1 MTTTG
6 ESSTGNPEID
16 LSAIRVDNPE
26 LAFSLYAPLG
36 ENALIQLNDQL
47 ERRKDSQIL
56 ETDLYYQLK
65 IQYQEFAV
73 KFYSRG
79 LIKISFSPEVDQLSL
94 LIQKASEL
102 KPKIPAILRDL
113 LSGFHLALLGPIPL
127 EKTIH
132 ISIVHEGFHGVPP
145 CGSETE
151 RKLMLKKLATHPT
164 ILKFLR
170 TSRSVDCRPH
180 EDIIIGTHG
189 SIIRSDQI
197 GILLSYHA
205 YVRALHLFLRRY
217 NILLEESVWKKLK
230 SSDELVDNFD
240 DYLRKQQESKD
251 IGRRALFSDERRKKL
266 AKTRSHVIHSIK
278 DVDNY
283 IALARFIDDSID
295 FTTERFMEVFD
306 AEKVKENSFDI
317 RKVLS
322 ILSDRAEHL
331 KIVAESFAA
340 QGRTL
345 LSRLELYSSEVAAEA
360 LDSVQDKMAFLDDG
374 TRRARPHE
382 LDRSGHVV
390 DVKTVVLENPRILY
404 SLFIPLGENGIIRL
418 FGRLRMMDDV
428 TITETDLYYYIQA
441 RYQGCTI
448 SFYSRGL
455 VYIEVPSEG
464 NFLEQILKQAEK
476 QLPTIPP
483 LLRPLLTKYSLSL
496 LEVLNEIEAIPIH
509 KVIVGT
515 RIKIPVK
522 DGSYS
527 RLSDEERDDWLLAA
541 AQHPEVSSFI
551 GDARSIDSIGNYE
564 DVIIGTR
571 GSIIRSEEIDI
582 LLSYHAYNR
591 SLHLFIEEY
600 NLIAERTW
608 NMLELCDELVV
619 DFQAYVRREEE
630 KSSSLKIGL
639 FPSDIRKRLGKVRSQ
654 ALSGIKDID
663 NFLVLTNFLEDS
675 IDFTIERY
683 VEEIEAGRVKPNSFH
698 IRKVLRTLHDRAK
711 HLKIV
716 SETFVIRGRSL
727 LDRIDLYDSE
737 IAYETQQ
744 RLEKI
749 AFVTALLG
757 IVLALIAIWIEF

>member
-6 ESSTGNPEID
+6 ENSSPNPAID
-16 LSAIRVDNPE
+16 MSAIRVSNPE
-26 LAFSLYAPLG
+26 LVFSLYAPLG
-36 ENALIQLNDQL
+36 ENALIQLNDLFQ
-47 ERRKDSQIL
+47 RRKDTQIL

-65 IQYQEFAV
+65 IQYQEVAV

-79 LIKISFSPEVDQLSL
+79 LIKIIFLPEVDQLQL

-102 KPKIPAILRDL
+102 KPRIPAMLRDL
-113 LSGFHLALLGPIPL
+113 LTAYHLALVGPIPL

-132 ISIVHEGFHGVPP
+132 ISIVHEGFQGVPP

-151 RKLMLKKLATHPT
+151 RQLMLAKLATDPI

-170 TSRSVDCRPH
+170 TPRSVDCRAH
-180 EDIIIGTHG
+180 EEIIIGTHG
-189 SIIRSDQI
+189 SIIHSDQI

-205 YVRALHLFLRRY
+205 YNRALHLFLRRY
-217 NILLEESVWKKLK
+217 NILLEENVWKKLK
-230 SSDELVDNFD
+230 TSNELLDDFD
-240 DYLRKQQESKD
+240 DYLRKQYESND
-251 IGRRALFSDERRKKL
+251 SGRRQLFSEERRKKL

-278 DVDNY
+278 DVDNFLV
-283 IALARFIDDSID
+283 LAKFIDDSID
-295 FTTERFMEVFD
+295 FTTERFTEVFD

-322 ILSDRAEHL
+322 ILNDRAEHL
-331 KIVAESFAA
+331 KIVAESFATH
-340 QGRTL
+340 GRTL
-345 LSRLELYSSEVAAEA
+345 LSRLELYTSEVATGA
-360 LDSVQDKMAFLDDG
+360 LDSVQDKIVFLDNG
-374 TRRARPHE
+374 TRRARPYE
-382 LDRSGHVV
+382 LDRSSLSV
-390 DVKTVVLENPRILY
+390 DVNTVILKNPRILY
-404 SLFIPLGENGIIRL
+404 SLFIPLGENGVIRL
-418 FGRLRMMDDV
+418 FSRLRTRDDV
-428 TITETDLYYYIQA
+428 TITETDLYYYVQA

-455 VYIEVPSEG
+455 VLIEVPSEG
-464 NFLEQILKQAEK
+464 NFLGQLLKQADK
-476 QLPTIPP
+476 WLPTVPS
-483 LLRPLLTKYSLSL
+483 LLRELLTRFSLSL
-496 LEVLNEIEAIPIH
+496 IQVLNEIEAIPIH

-515 RIKIPVK
+515 RIKIPVE

-527 RLSDEERDDWLLAA
+527 RLPDEERDEWLRAA
-541 AQHPEVSSFI
+541 AQHPETSRFI
-551 GDARSIDSIGNYE
+551 GDARSIDSRGYE

-571 GSIIRSEEIDI
+571 GSIIRSDELDI

-608 NMLELCDELVV
+608 NMLESCDELVA

-630 KSSSLKIGL
+630 KSSRLKIGL
-639 FPSDIRKRLGKVRSQ
+639 FPSDIRKKLGKVRSQ

-663 NFLVLTNFLEDS
+663 NFLVLTSFLEDS

-683 VEEIEAGRVKPNSFH
+683 IEEIEAGRVKPNSFH

-737 IAYETQQ
+737 IAFDTQQ
-744 RLEKI
+744 KLEKI

-757 IVLALIAIWIEF
+757 IVLALFAIWIEF